1 MLYKETDNECTKGIS
16 TPKVAQG
23 KNPNNNIKITP
34 QCNTPIFNISLLVL
48 LLDDIHIN
56 IINSIDM
63 FDIINLIIRIY

>member
-1 MLYKETDNECTKGIS
+1 M
-16 TPKVAQG
+16 AQG